1 MLIPVNINQHGIHDS
16 ESELKKLTFKELG
29 IKENDIENFLK
40 HNLDLLVGDEESLLI
55 VGQQVRNKQNGRSD
69 LVAVDEKG
77 NLVLIEIKR
86 DVEDIRNRKEPFE
99 IQAIRYAA
107 NYAKIQSKDQLV
119 NDVFV
124 PYLEK
129 QKGTSDSVLTT
140 SERAR
145 RILTNFLV
153 QNEAGQAFNRKQ
165 RMILVASEFDEQTL
179 SACAW
184 LISNGV
190 DISCFTIEPV
200 KLNEQYLL
208 DITKVLPVPHLEDFY
223 VEVQEN
229 HKVRKS
235 TNSMSTNT
243 PKQFLPRMN
252 KLFDWGLLRAG
263 DEIIIKNFE
272 DSSAIALNEKEVE
285 YQGKTMSY
293 NQWGQTVTSWS
304 SINIYEWTIPVGQT
318 KTLHDLRLEK
328 MRTEEEEI

>member
-1 MLIPVNINQHGIHDS
+1 MLIPINITHNGIT
-16 ESELKKLTFKELG
+16 ESDAEIQKLTFKELG

-86 DVEDIRNRKEPFE
+86 DLEDIRSRKEPFE
-99 IQAIRYAA
+99 MQAIRYAA
-107 NYAKIQSKDQLV
+107 NYAKIQTKEQLV

-129 QKGTSDSVLTT
+129 QKTSDPVLTT

-153 QNEAGQAFNRKQ
+153 QNEASQTFNRKQ
-165 RMILVASEFDEQTL
+165 RMILVASDFDKQTL

-208 DITKVLPVPHLEDFY
+208 DITKVLPVPELEDFY
-223 VEVQEN
+223 VEVQEHHRVLNPSTSATN
-229 HKVRKS
+229 HS
-235 TNSMSTNT
+235 
-243 PKQFLPRMN
+243 PKQSLPRMG
-252 KLFDWGLLRAG
+252 KLFEWGLLRAG
-263 DEIIIKNFE
+263 DELHIKNYD
-272 DSSAIALNEKEVE
+272 DSTATVLNEKEVD
-285 YQGKTMSY
+285 YQGSIMSY
-293 NQWGQTVTSWS
+293 NQWGQTVTS
-304 SINIYEWTIPVGQT
+304 
-318 KTLHDLRLEK
+318 
-328 MRTEEEEI
+328 

>member
-1 MLIPVNINQHGIHDS
+1 MLIPINITHNGII
-16 ESELKKLTFKELG
+16 ESDAELQKLTFKELG

-86 DVEDIRNRKEPFE
+86 DIEDIRNRKEPFE
-99 IQAIRYAA
+99 MQAIRYAA
-107 NYAKIQSKDQLV
+107 NYAKIQSKEQLV

-129 QKGTSDSVLTT
+129 QKTNDPVLTT

-153 QNEAGQAFNRKQ
+153 QNEASQTFNRKQ
-165 RMILVASEFDEQTL
+165 RMILVASDFDKQTL

-208 DITKVLPVPHLEDFY
+208 DITKVLPVPELEDFY
-223 VEVQEN
+223 VEVQEHHKILTTSNSGTN
-229 HKVRKS
+229 HS
-235 TNSMSTNT
+235 
-243 PKQFLPRMN
+243 PKQSLPRMG
-252 KLFDWGLLRAG
+252 KLFEWGLLRVG
-263 DEIIIKNFE
+263 DELNIKNYE
-272 DSSAIALNEKEVE
+272 GSTATALNEKEVD
-285 YQGKTMSY
+285 YQGQIMSY

-318 KTLHDLRLEK
+318 KTLHELRLAK
-328 MRTEEEEI
+328 MEEEIE